1 MKSVFSTCHPAVNFG
16 WFCAVIGI
24 GIFLIHPV
32 FLVIAVLASMCY
44 ALILGG
50 KGTLKF
56 IVCFLLPMVLL
67 VTVVNALVNPRG
79 NTVLLY
85 TEYSQITM
93 EAGIYGLTTGLMLAT
108 ILLWFSCYNRV
119 MTSDKFVY
127 LFGRVIPAISLI
139 FSMVMRFVP
148 NFKMQIKKISEA
160 QRCIGRDISNGR
172 IRDKI
177 HHGILIVSIMFTW
190 SLENA
195 IDSADSMRSRGYGLK
210 NRTHFSIYRFDSR
223 DVSAAIFLAIITG
236 IVLAGMAMG
245 KCSIEFYPQIIMAG
259 FDWASGIIYG
269 AYVILC
275 FFPVLLELKEVIMWK
290 RLQSK
295 I

>member
-1 MKSVFSTCHPAVNFG
+1 MFSTCHPAVNFG

-56 IVCFLLPMVLL
+56 IVCFLLPMILL

-139 FSMVMRFVP
+139 FSMVMRFAP

-259 FDWASGIIYG
+259 FDWSSGIIYG